1 MVLKQGVRYLLS
13 RWIYLALGS
22 LMALSAP
29 AIFAQT
35 APGQVDISVSM
46 KDGVPISPLLYGINY
61 DWDKIT
67 AGEFPAFSAAMS
79 GVAHVSMVRSPS
91 GWNAE
96 VYDWDTNTETGRRA
110 PAQPGAKPD
119 AVLAAF
125 PVRTSISPSQNAIA
139 DPSQIG
145 ATVEQSARLV
155 KMYGSQVRY
164 WEIGNEWWLQKGA
177 KEDQEKRAYNLRQY
191 AALIDAAVPA
201 MLKVNPSIQI
211 FVGGEW
217 TKPEDFSTL
226 RGLTGAKIWKQIA
239 GIYVHP
245 YCGTAD
251 PQTLCSSL
259 PERLAAVRAASG
271 KQVIYASE
279 WAVARKLSTDDYG
292 IRNAMFTVSA
302 LRDLAFARVQLAA
315 YWPPVKVLPALAF
328 TSADF
333 QKPFPTGVV
342 FGWMSKWYEGKA
354 LHTSGDPSAVAA
366 INGEELTVIV
376 PTADAGPQTVTIRVP
391 GFGIHRIVSAEVLYA
406 DDPDTL
412 QASAR
417 NHVVDLPA
425 AVIDD
430 KDGGRSVRFTLD
442 PGTPGRGKAFEL
454 ARITLR

>member
-1 MVLKQGVRYLLS
+1 
-13 RWIYLALGS
+13 
-22 LMALSAP
+22 MAFSSP
-29 AIFAQT
+29 TIFAQT
-35 APGQVDISVSM
+35 AAAQVNISVSM
-46 KDGVPISPLLYGINY
+46 KDAVPISPLLYGINY

-67 AGEFPAFSAAMS
+67 ASEFPAFSAAMS
-79 GVAHVSMVRSPS
+79 DVAHVSMVRSPS

-110 PAQPGAKPD
+110 PAQPGAKAD

-125 PVRTSISPSQNAIA
+125 PVRTFISPSQNAIA

-145 ATVEQSARLV
+145 ATAEQSARLV
-155 KMYGSQVRY
+155 RMYGSQVRY

-177 KEDQEKRAYNLRQY
+177 KEDKEKRAYNLREY
-191 AALIDAAVPA
+191 AALIDVAVSA
-201 MLKVNPSIQI
+201 MKKANPSIQI

-217 TKPEDFSTL
+217 TKPDDFSTL
-226 RGLTGAKIWKQIA
+226 RRLTGAAIWKQIT

-245 YCGTAD
+245 YCGTTD

-292 IRNAMFTVSA
+292 IRNAIFTVSA

-354 LHTSGDPSAVAA
+354 LHTAGDPLAVAA
-366 INGEELTVIV
+366 TRGGEVTVIV
-376 PTADAGPQTVTIRVP
+376 PTADAGPQTVTIRLV
-391 GFGIHRIVSAEVLYA
+391 GVGIHRIVSAEVLYA
-406 DDPDTL
+406 DDPDNL

-425 AVIDD
+425 AVMDD

-442 PGTPGRGKAFEL
+442 PGTPGRGKAFEV
-454 ARITLR
+454 ARVTLR